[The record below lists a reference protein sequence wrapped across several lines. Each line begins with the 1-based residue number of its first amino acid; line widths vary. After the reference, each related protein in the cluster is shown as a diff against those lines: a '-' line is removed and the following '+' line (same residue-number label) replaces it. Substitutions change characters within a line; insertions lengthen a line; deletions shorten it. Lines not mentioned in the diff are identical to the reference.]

1 MNMGER
7 IRALRLDR
15 GLTLQGLGDLVGVGA
30 STVRK
35 WETGFIENVRADK
48 IQKLATA
55 LNTTAAY
62 LMGWEDDINP
72 AYRNVEPMPQVVRI
86 PILGGIACG
95 KPIAAEENLEG
106 YAFIDGRV
114 HADFALRCEG
124 DSMINAHI
132 FNGDLVFIKAQPEV
146 DNGEIAAVGI
156 GDEATLKRVFL
167 YNNRIELR
175 PENPLF
181 PVLNYE
187 GAEMAEVHILGKAVA
202 FLGVVR

>member
-1 MNMGER
+1 MNMGEK
-7 IRALRLDR
+7 IRALRLER
-15 GLTLQGLGDLVGVGA
+15 GLTLQALGDRVGVGA

-35 WETGFIENVRADK
+35 WETGFIETVRADK
-48 IQKLATA
+48 VQKLATA

-62 LMGWEDDINP
+62 LMGWTEDANP
-72 AYRNVEPMPQVVRI
+72 SYKNVEPMPQFARV

-95 KPIAAEENLEG
+95 EPITADQNLEG
-106 YAFIDGRV
+106 FAFVDGRV

-146 DNGEIAAVGI
+146 QNGEIAAVGI
-156 GDEATLKRVFL
+156 GEEATLKRVYI

-181 PVLNYE
+181 PVLNFE
-187 GAEMAEVHILGKAVA
+187 GSEMAQVHILGKAVA

>member
-1 MNMGER
+1 
-7 IRALRLDR
+7 
-15 GLTLQGLGDLVGVGA
+15 
-30 STVRK
+30 
-35 WETGFIENVRADK
+35 
-48 IQKLATA
+48 
-55 LNTTAAY
+55 
-62 LMGWEDDINP
+62 MGWATDNEP
-72 AYRNVEPMPQVVRI
+72 AFKNIEPMPQFARV

-95 KPIAAEENLEG
+95 EPITADQNLEG
-106 YAFIDGRV
+106 FAFVDGRV

-146 DNGEIAAVGI
+146 NNGEIAAVGI
-156 GDEATLKRVFL
+156 GDEATLKRVYV

-187 GAEMAEVHILGKAVA
+187 GEEMAEVHILGKAVA
-202 FLGVVR
+202 FLAAIR

>member
-1 MNMGER
+1 MTRGQR
-7 IRALRLDR
+7 IYALRKAR
-15 GLTLQGLGDLVGVGA
+15 GLTMEEVGKACGVA
-30 STVRK
+30 KSTVRK
-35 WETGFIENVRADK
+35 WETDFIESMRADK
-48 IQKLATA
+48 LQALADVLQTSISYI
-55 LNTTAAY
+55 LD
-62 LMGWEDDINP
+62 GEDANP
-72 AYRNVEPMPQVVRI
+72 AYKNVEPMPQFTRV

-95 KPIAAEENLEG
+95 KPIMAEENLEG
-106 YAFIDGRV
+106 FAFVDGRV

-146 DNGEIAAVGI
+146 NNGEIAAVGI
-156 GDEATLKRVFL
+156 GDEATLKRVYV

-187 GAEMAEVHILGKAVA
+187 GPEMAEVHILGKAVA